1 MNPLTYAVV
10 TFVVV
15 LGVTLV
21 SALIILRFWPAI
33 GRDRLTAATTGGTSE
48 SILRFGNEPVS
59 GLQRTIEKIG
69 RNVVPKDSGR
79 LTRYRTRLAQA
90 GIHDPRGVTI
100 LWGAK
105 LACALIGLFAAL
117 MSRR

>member
-21 SALIILRFWPAI
+21 SALLVLRLWPAV
-33 GRDRLTAATTGGTSE
+33 RRERLAPAPAAGGSA
-48 SILRFGNEPVS
+48 SILRFGNEPES

-69 RNVVPKDSGR
+69 RNVVPKD
-79 LTRYRTRLAQA
+79 TA
-90 GIHDPRGVTI
+90 D
-100 LWGAK
+100 
-105 LACALIGLFAAL
+105 
-117 MSRR
+117 